1 MTVRVG
7 INGFGRIGRQVARIL
22 ATAQDGLRLT
32 AINTG
37 RGDPTVL
44 AHLLKYD
51 TVHGRFPGDVR
62 AEPGGIVIGG
72 QRVPVT
78 SIADPARIGW
88 GDRGVDVVVEATGKF
103 RTGDAAGRHL
113 AAGAE
118 RVLVTAPMEGEYLT
132 LVVGVNERTFDPA
145 RHRILSGAS
154 CTTACLG
161 PVARVLDE
169 AFGIVGGMV
178 TTVHSYTRDQELVDG
193 AHDDLRRGRSAALN
207 IIPTTSG
214 AARALGKILP
224 ALAGKLEAIAVRV
237 PAPNVSLLDLSV
249 VLRCP
254 ASAEQVNVIFQEAA
268 SSTDLSQVL
277 GVTDEPVV
285 SSDLVGDSRSA
296 VVDLQATRT
305 APGNQVKVLAWYD
318 NEFAYASRTV
328 DLVRL
333 IGASEERRGQES
345 PAALAAPTR

>member
-22 ATAQDGLRLT
+22 ATTEDGLQL
-32 AINTG
+32 AAVNTSS
-37 RGDPTVL
+37 GDPRVL

-51 TVHGRFPGDVR
+51 SVHGRFPEDVR
-62 AEPGGIVIGG
+62 AGAGAISIGER
-72 QRVPVT
+72 RVVVT
-78 SIADPARIGW
+78 SFADPARIGW
-88 GDRGVDVVVEATGKF
+88 GERGVDVVVEATGKF
-103 RTGDAAGRHL
+103 RTGEAAGRHL

-118 RVLVTAPMEGEYLT
+118 RVLVTAPMEGEDAT
-132 LVVGVNERTFDPA
+132 LVVGVNEHTFDPA
-145 RHRILSGAS
+145 RHRIVSGAS

-161 PVARVLDE
+161 PVARIIDE
-169 AFGIVGGMV
+169 RLGIIGGMV

-224 ALAGKLEAIAVRV
+224 ALAGKLDAIAVRV
-237 PAPNVSLLDLSV
+237 PAPDVSLLDLSLL
-249 VLRCP
+249 LRCP
-254 ASAEQVNVIFQEAA
+254 ASTEDVNAIFQEAA
-268 SSTDLSQVL
+268 SSADLSPVI

-285 SSDLVGDSRSA
+285 SSDLVGDPRSA
-296 VVDLQATRT
+296 VVDLHATRT

-318 NEFAYASRTV
+318 NEFAYASRAV
-328 DLVRL
+328 DLVRMM
-333 IGASEERRGQES
+333 GASEERRGQKS
-345 PAALAAPTR
+345 PAVLAALTR